1 MKKSLLTLFALLC
14 VVMQGSWAQE
24 PTPST
29 ALEPYITSLG
39 NRMVYKF
46 NYPSTSVTGEPV
58 VLSSLL
64 ACWAPTTPPAIK
76 TMTDVGGPMADE
88 WYTIDGRR
96 VGGKPTQPGLYI
108 VRSAEGRLQGKN
120 GKLVVIK

>member
-1 MKKSLLTLFALLC
+1 MKKSLLALLALLC
-14 VVMQGSWAQE
+14 VVVQGSWAQE

-46 NYPSTSVTGEPV
+46 NYPSTSATGEPI

-64 ACWAPTTPPAIK
+64 CCWAPTTPIPTAKATCIAS
-76 TMTDVGGPMADE
+76 TTPLATA
-88 WYTIDGRR
+88 TI
-96 VGGKPTQPGLYI
+96 
-108 VRSAEGRLQGKN
+108 
-120 GKLVVIK
+120 

>member
-14 VVMQGSWAQE
+14 VVMQGLWAQE

-46 NYPSTSVTGEPV
+46 NYPSTSATGDHI

-64 ACWAPTTPPAIK
+64 CVTPPLK
-76 TMTDVGGPMADE
+76 E
-88 WYTIDGRR
+88 
-96 VGGKPTQPGLYI
+96 
-108 VRSAEGRLQGKN
+108 
-120 GKLVVIK
+120 